1 MFSALASSIK
11 SIFGPP
17 PSPQRQLA
25 RLEISGLQQELIQL
39 GRWLDSGACT
49 ADDETSLKEA
59 IVYIK
64 GQIRELGRV

>member
-49 ADDETSLKEA
+49 ADDESSLKEA
-59 IVYIK
+59 ILFIK
-64 GQIRELGRV
+64 DQIRQLSRV

>member
-1 MFSALASSIK
+1 MISALASSIK

-17 PSPQRQLA
+17 PSPERQLA

-59 IVYIK
+59 MVFIK
-64 GQIRELGRV
+64 DQIRQLGRV